1 MKCIL
6 DISLSFYL
14 HHSEARRNRSGTD
27 SGQRSEAR
35 RNVAGT
41 SGGQRSEA
49 RRNGANNAV
58 GQHCRLES
66 TEERRNGTMR
76 KRATN
81 ETTGLGSLGWLR
93 VIVYTTKRKTPC
105 TYTESFQ
112 NLTSYFEW
120 DHSTS
125 RGNRCFGNLR
135 KQSGCNKLPG

>member
-76 KRATN
+76 KRATKLKRR
-81 ETTGLGSLGWLR
+81 GWGGSESLSTPPKG
-93 VIVYTTKRKTPC
+93 KRRALTP
-105 TYTESFQ
+105 SP
-112 NLTSYFEW
+112 SK
-120 DHSTS
+120 TS
-125 RGNRCFGNLR
+125 RATS
-135 KQSGCNKLPG
+135 SGTIQPTEATDVSETFESYLDATSSRGEY